1 MQRKW
6 EKKEEQ
12 LLENNKVYNK
22 DILEYFSIVPDKSI
36 DLFILDPPYYRVVGD
51 KWDNQWFTIDE
62 WIAWCDKWIAEVNRT
77 SKLSGSVWLFGFPY
91 QLMNLF
97 PIMIK
102 NGFTF
107 RQQIVVNKGLQAVA
121 GRTSKNLKMFPTAT
135 ESIFFFHKE
144 CRDHIR
150 NILQSERKKL
160 GWNGNQVNEQMG
172 GAISG
177 GGQFSCMASEK
188 KPLEHRVYPTRSNW
202 EKLSKVMNLPPY
214 DDLVYKFNL
223 QAGLTDVWDDI
234 NFYDRKVKK
243 IHSTQKPIELINR
256 LVTTSS
262 NKSDLICDP
271 FMGSGTTAISSI
283 DNQRNFTGCELD
295 KEYFKYLNERIKN
308 TNNLE
313 NFM

>member
-1 MQRKW
+1 M
-6 EKKEEQ
+6 
-12 LLENNKVYNK
+12 LENNKVYNK
-22 DILEYFSIVPDKSI
+22 DILEYFYDVSDKSI

-51 KWDNQWFTIDE
+51 KWDNQWFTIED
-62 WIAWCDKWIAEVNRT
+62 WIAWCDKWITEVNRT
-77 SKLSGSVWLFGFPY
+77 SKLSASVWLFGFPY
-91 QLMNLF
+91 QLMHLF

-107 RQQIVVNKGLQAVA
+107 RQQIIVNKGLQAVA

-160 GWNGNQVNEQMG
+160 GWNGNQVNEQMDS
-172 GAISG
+172 ATTG

-188 KPLEHRVYPTRSNW
+188 KPLEHRTYPTRNNW

-223 QAGLTDVWDDI
+223 QTGLTDVWNDI

-243 IHSTQKPIELINR
+243 IHSTQKPINLIDR
-256 LVTTSS
+256 LVNTSS
-262 NKSDLICDP
+262 NENDLVCDP
-271 FMGSGTTAISSI
+271 FMGSGTTAMVAKSLGRHYI
-283 DNQRNFTGCELD
+283 GCELH
-295 KEYFKYLNERIKN
+295 EGYGNLIKN
-308 TNNLE
+308 RIGELRGTLE
-313 NFM
+313 KFL

>member
-1 MQRKW
+1 
-6 EKKEEQ
+6 

-22 DILEYFSIVPDKSI
+22 DILEYFYDVSDKSI

-51 KWDNQWFTIDE
+51 KWDNQWFTIED
-62 WIAWCDKWIAEVNRT
+62 WIAWCDKWITEVNRT
-77 SKLSGSVWLFGFPY
+77 SKLSASVWLFGFPY
-91 QLMNLF
+91 QLMHLF

-107 RQQIVVNKGLQAVA
+107 RQQIIVNKGLQAVA

-160 GWNGNQVNEQMG
+160 GWNGNQVNEQMDS
-172 GAISG
+172 ATTG

-188 KPLEHRVYPTRSNW
+188 KPLEHRTYPTRNNW

-223 QAGLTDVWDDI
+223 QTGLTDVWNDI

-243 IHSTQKPIELINR
+243 IHSTQKPINLIDR
-256 LVTTSS
+256 LVNTSS
-262 NKSDLICDP
+262 NENDLVCDP
-271 FMGSGTTAISSI
+271 FMGSGTTAMVAKSLGRHYI
-283 DNQRNFTGCELD
+283 GCELHEGYG
-295 KEYFKYLNERIKN
+295 KLIKN
-308 TNNLE
+308 RIGELRGTLE
-313 NFM
+313 KFL